1 MAYAYLQTTQ
11 DTSDQST
18 YTFSSQ
24 NFGTASSDRY
34 IIIGIAARKAGA
46 ATTISSVT
54 IGGVSATIVAE
65 YSNSDT
71 NSNISALAIA
81 NVPTGTTGD
90 VVVVFGATMVRCVI
104 TAWSATNLSSATPHD
119 TLTNGSADPTGTI
132 DVPAGGFAVATALSN
147 SVGTVT
153 WTGLTE
159 HSDTTLETFVTVS
172 DASDEFETAQTNMT
186 VTANFSTSGSTP
198 VMSVASWG
206 VATNPNISVADEIT
220 ITDYWTGYYQD
231 TIDIS
236 ENVTVVLSE
245 ATTSLSI
252 NVFDDITITENVSPK
267 PTLRIQVND
276 VVDVASTSLGY
287 VRIPTYYPETNDFVT
302 ITESVSLTLINYLS
316 SYEEI
321 TISEASIALLISFFI
336 NIDFFDEI
344 AVSDDSTVLTHEYV
358 DANDAVS
365 ITEDVIVLLPTI
377 YVESSDSITIT
388 DESVMDKFDSLRLV
402 DVFDEITT
410 TEDLVVLIK
419 QLYVLGDDAITLTEA
434 VTVQE
439 AIYVDV
445 NEFITLTE
453 DSITVIQTLYIDVS
467 DSFTIT
473 ETIDFRTYGFI
484 TSNEDVLVTEDV
496 VVFIPKLYVL
506 TDEQITITESA
517 TIVVGSSPP
526 LNVDIYD
533 DVILI
538 EDSTV
543 FLPRLVF
550 ISNEDIALTED
561 VVVIVNQPVTP
572 TIDTS
577 DSITITEDSQVI
589 LNILDMPDIDVNDG
603 ITLIEDLVVL
613 INDLYVSGEDTITT
627 TELVTVLIRELFIES
642 SDEVTLTDDTQVE
655 VPSVSSYSIDVG
667 QFIHVVDYLPRQYED
682 LVLVGE
688 GIGVLILDAEAII
701 HSIDVSDQVTI
712 TEDPTVLITNVAPV
726 SSETIEVLD
735 DSTVLIRQLYV
746 FGSDDVTISEAVTV
760 QEAIYANSS
769 ESITV
774 VENASV
780 ALLNLYIHVE
790 DYLTITEDIT
800 AEKSNESSYSIN
812 VGQFIHVVDYLPRE
826 YEDLI
831 LVGEGVDVAILIPDE
846 TLRNVNASD
855 SVTITENVGIYIPN
869 LYVSVSENITVTEY
883 ENLFIQIL
891 INVLDSIALVDVVD
905 VGKSLSIDV
914 EDAISATDTFEVLIR
929 QLNINV
935 NDQVILTD
943 YSEIT
948 DQGIRINTSDSINVL
963 DSVNLVIGGTRN
975 VTTYDQVGQVIPELI
990 FVEFQPAIRIFDEFY
1005 IFI

>member
-159 HSDTTLETFVTVS
+159 HSDITLETFVTVS

-439 AIYVDV
+439 AIY
-445 NEFITLTE
+445 
-453 DSITVIQTLYIDVS
+453 
-467 DSFTIT
+467 
-473 ETIDFRTYGFI
+473 
-484 TSNEDVLVTEDV
+484 
-496 VVFIPKLYVL
+496 
-506 TDEQITITESA
+506 
-517 TIVVGSSPP
+517 
-526 LNVDIYD
+526 
-533 DVILI
+533 
-538 EDSTV
+538 
-543 FLPRLVF
+543 
-550 ISNEDIALTED
+550 
-561 VVVIVNQPVTP
+561 
-572 TIDTS
+572 
-577 DSITITEDSQVI
+577 
-589 LNILDMPDIDVNDG
+589 
-603 ITLIEDLVVL
+603 
-613 INDLYVSGEDTITT
+613 
-627 TELVTVLIRELFIES
+627 
-642 SDEVTLTDDTQVE
+642 
-655 VPSVSSYSIDVG
+655 
-667 QFIHVVDYLPRQYED
+667 
-682 LVLVGE
+682 
-688 GIGVLILDAEAII
+688 
-701 HSIDVSDQVTI
+701 
-712 TEDPTVLITNVAPV
+712 
-726 SSETIEVLD
+726 
-735 DSTVLIRQLYV
+735 
-746 FGSDDVTISEAVTV
+746 
-760 QEAIYANSS
+760 ANSS

-780 ALLNLYIHVE
+780 ALLNLYIQVE